1 MNVALAA
8 VLFLSLATLTVF
20 FIGADE
26 SAAAPVDAT
35 TVANDIM
42 SLPDGGTYTFI
53 DEPDDVIVLNISDG
67 NNRIIDGNGLSL
79 PANSGRLHFSITN
92 TGSGTITFV
101 NMKLTNPGAYGKSGG
116 ISIFG
121 GKYVFENCM
130 FTGLTNAAVYF
141 NGNQNSA
148 DFIDCT
154 FKNNTNKSIVL
165 SSGTASAQAKFD
177 IGWCYFENNT
187 VTDGGWACRGAAIG
201 INNYSVSYVDIDIHD
216 SAFTGN
222 KVIGTATGSAAN
234 NNCDGGAI
242 GVNAENG
249 IRSLTVRLNLWDC
262 YFDNNFAQDDGGAI
276 FVMGNATF
284 MTIAS
289 NIWNCTF
296 TGNTCAGAGY
306 WSTKSVGVLKVS
318 AGITNGSGGAIS
330 YYGLTDSSVTNCT
343 FYNNGVTNVHVG
355 TGWTNCGNVGG
366 GGAIG
371 VDTHDYITDP
381 SLLPPAPVLSNN
393 IFVAN
398 YVKNSVYELNVIN
411 IPSLGVIDIGA
422 QYGVVATPYTGNV
435 FVMTGADADRQD
447 PLVIARP
454 ITNNGN
460 IGYDNGNNV
469 FDTRGGGSGLMGITK
484 YRDDIG
490 IDVESG
496 LTVENIFINISGGVP
511 VKEVLGS
518 PVGAAGESGQRYYYM
533 PSPRSDEL
541 YRDGSGPYYDSA
553 LTAVDTLGNPR
564 DIFPNAGAVEIYW
577 TKFNPG
583 AEGDWS
589 VVPAKIG
596 NPADITK
603 PYFVVQSLNFLT
615 NKMYYVVTDVGLPYP
630 EIVAMPRSAL
640 TPDNPMY
647 GFAGWR
653 SSQPDMG
660 WWDAAW
666 ASANG
671 ITETNI
677 SDFLLAHA
685 VSELPQDAFPMHQ
698 PGQLVSSTKQVLT
711 AEWDR
716 FMYRVDFSLNYA
728 DPPAHPVA
736 ADNYWLPSLAD
747 ITQGGYESAMGIIAP
762 PYTNVPYGDRI
773 YLPKADPVRAGYL
786 LVGWYKEPELINAW
800 DFASDIVET
809 DTVLYASWTPA
820 YAVIYHDAGA
830 DSGAAPVDA
839 YSPYPAGSTVTV
851 LGEGT
856 LAKVGFV
863 FAGWSESRDGSSL
876 DHKQGSK
883 FVIDRDMDLYPV
895 WVVPGGS
902 GDGRMYRIH
911 SSADDGSSIQPQGT
925 ILVPAGG
932 SAMYVFSAKPGYRIS
947 SVIIDGTVRH
957 DLSEVGS
964 YVFTGVVSDHT
975 ISVVS
980 VHLDDKDVDIP
991 LEGADGGEWA
1001 VLNLIMAVIALMIG
1015 LVGIAEGRNRTAR
1028 NKERISKAAA
1038 ALRILGLVFGIVS
1051 IIMFF
1056 LTEDWTLPAAAMDE
1070 WAPLML
1076 VLLIAAAISAF
1087 VSFRFDEAE
1096 DIDERD
1102 QT

>member
-8 VLFLSLATLTVF
+8 VLFLSLATVTVF

-42 SLPDGGTYTFI
+42 SLPDGGTYTFT

-67 NNRIIDGNGLSL
+67 NNRFIDGNGLSL
-79 PANSGRLHFSITN
+79 PANGGRLHFSITN

-101 NMKLTNPGAYGKSGG
+101 NMKLTNPGAYGASGG
-116 ISIFG
+116 ISISG
-121 GKYVFENCM
+121 GKYVFENCT
-130 FTGLTNAAVYF
+130 FVGLTNAAVYF

-148 DFIDCT
+148 DFVDCT

-165 SSGTASAQAKFD
+165 SSGTAAAQAKFD
-177 IGWCYFENNT
+177 IMRCYFNGNT
-187 VTDGGWACRGAAIG
+187 VTDGWWACRGAAIG
-201 INNYSVSYVDIDIHD
+201 INSYSVAYVDIDVHD

-222 KVIGTATGSAAN
+222 KVIGTATGSGAN

-242 GVNAENG
+242 AVNAENG
-249 IRSLTVRLNLWDC
+249 TSALTVRLNIWDN
-262 YFDNNFAQDDGGAI
+262 YFENNFAQDDGGAI
-276 FVMGNATF
+276 FVMGNATVK
-284 MTIAS
+284 TITS

-306 WSTKSVGVLKVS
+306 WTSKTTWGITVS

-355 TGWTNCGNVGG
+355 SWNNYGNVGG

-381 SLLPPAPVLSNN
+381 LLLPPAPVLSNN

-398 YVKNSVYELNVIN
+398 YVKNSVYELNTVN
-411 IPSLGVIDIGA
+411 VPGLGTIDLGA

-435 FVMTGADADRQD
+435 FVMTGADADRQN

-469 FDTRGGGSGLMGITK
+469 FDTKGGGSGLMGITRYK
-484 YRDDIG
+484 DDLG

-496 LTVENIFINISGGVP
+496 LTVENIFINVSGGIP
-511 VKEVLGS
+511 VKEILGS
-518 PVGAAGESGQRYYYM
+518 PVGASGEAGQRYYYM

-564 DIFPNAGAVEIYW
+564 DIFPSAGAVEIYW

-589 VVPAKIG
+589 VVPAQIG

-615 NKMYYVVTDVGLPYP
+615 NKMYYVVTGVGLPSP

-640 TPDNPMY
+640 TPDNPQY

-671 ITETNI
+671 IAETNV
-677 SDFLLAHA
+677 SDFLLVHA
-685 VSELPQDAFPMHQ
+685 VSELPPDAFPLHQ
-698 PGQLVSSTKQVLT
+698 PGQLVPSTKQILT
-711 AEWDR
+711 AEWNR
-716 FMYRVDFSLNYA
+716 FVYRVDFSLNYA
-728 DPPAHPVA
+728 DPPAHPNA

-747 ITQGGYESAMGIIAP
+747 ITQGGYESAMGIVAP

-773 YLPKADPVRAGYL
+773 YLPKADPVRAGYVL
-786 LVGWYKEPELINAW
+786 TGWYKEPGLINAW
-800 DFASDIVET
+800 DFASDTIQG
-809 DTVLYASWTPA
+809 DAVLYASWAPA
-820 YAVIYHDAGA
+820 CNVVYHDDGA
-830 DSGAAPVDA
+830 DTGSAPADPD
-839 YSPYPAGSTVTV
+839 SPYPAGSTVTV

-856 LAKVGFV
+856 LARTGFA
-863 FAGWSESRDGSSL
+863 FAGWSASPDSSSP
-876 DHKQGSK
+876 DYKQGGK
-883 FVIDRDMDLYPV
+883 FVIVRDTDLYPV
-895 WVVPGGS
+895 WIVSGGATE
-902 GDGRMYRIH
+902 DKVFHIH
-911 SSADDGSSIQPQGT
+911 SSADSGSSIDPSGT
-925 ILVPAGG
+925 VIVTIGG
-932 SAMYVFSAKPGYRIS
+932 SATFTFSAREGYEIR
-947 SVIIDGTVRH
+947 SVIIDGTAH
-957 DLSEVGS
+957 PELLSAGAYTFSNV
-964 YVFTGVVSDHT
+964 TSDHR
-975 ISVVS
+975 ISVTSTASEERIVDP
-980 VHLDDKDVDIP
+980 LD
-991 LEGADGGEWA
+991 ETGGGKWS
-1001 VLNLIMAVIALMIG
+1001 VLNLILAVIALMAGII
-1015 LVGIAEGRNRTAR
+1015 GIAAGRNRVEDNRERRSKTAA
-1028 NKERISKAAA
+1028 I
-1038 ALRILGLVFGIVS
+1038 LRILGLIIGVVS
-1051 IIMFF
+1051 IIVFI
-1056 LTEDWTLPAAAMDE
+1056 LTEDWTLPPTPMDE
-1070 WAPLML
+1070 WSLLML
-1076 VLLIAAAISAF
+1076 ILFIAAAASVFA
-1087 VSFRFDEAE
+1087 SFRFDKAE
-1096 DIDERD
+1096 EKDRILK
-1102 QT
+1102 